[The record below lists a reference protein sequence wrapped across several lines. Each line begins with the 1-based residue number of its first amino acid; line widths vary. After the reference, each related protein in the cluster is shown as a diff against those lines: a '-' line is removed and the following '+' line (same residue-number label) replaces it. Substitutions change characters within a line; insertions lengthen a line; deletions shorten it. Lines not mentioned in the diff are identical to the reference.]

1 MLTAFPKCWHRSIL
15 VAIKTEHQRRFLIW
29 SPSRDALKER
39 TGRVIPPGRQLCS
52 YKTICLTRKAFFCS
66 SHILSLSRFF
76 RELSLDLTE
85 RCVWLQAEPSA
96 LFFSTVVRRISQLK
110 NCRVKRYSRRRRIQ
124 RRINGLAL
132 ALFHLSSRWTAKY
145 KPYCIKKLNGAVS
158 ALLLACSAAGWKR
171 PCVLEK

>member
-52 YKTICLTRKAFFCS
+52 YKTISLTRKAFFFFLFL
-66 SHILSLSRFF
+66 SHSLSLSCFF
-76 RELSLDLTE
+76 RELSPDLTE

-96 LFFSTVVRRISQLK
+96 LFFFHSCQTDLAVEKLPCETLFETQTYPKENKWISFGLILPFFLVNSK
-110 NCRVKRYSRRRRIQ
+110 IQ
-124 RRINGLAL
+124 AILHQKAEW
-132 ALFHLSSRWTAKY
+132 SS
-145 KPYCIKKLNGAVS
+145 
-158 ALLLACSAAGWKR
+158 
-171 PCVLEK
+171 